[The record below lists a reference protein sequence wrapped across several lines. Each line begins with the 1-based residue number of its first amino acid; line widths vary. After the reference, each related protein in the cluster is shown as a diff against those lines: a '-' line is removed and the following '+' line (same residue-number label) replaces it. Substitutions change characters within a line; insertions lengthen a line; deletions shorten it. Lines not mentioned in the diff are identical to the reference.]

1 MIYLIITTS
10 INTKYDIVNE
20 EHRKQL
26 YLNSIRTT
34 LSYIKNIGI
43 KPIVVENNGNRSTY
57 LDSLDC
63 DVFYTNNNSNIYQ
76 HKGVN
81 ELKDIKDV
89 IHAYNI
95 LDDDMI
101 IKLTG
106 RYCPLNKSFFEIV
119 KTNVKYHAFVKFF
132 NVCKKIYTD
141 DDCVLGLFAIRCKYL
156 KTFQYECLSSPEVE
170 FARFIRNSIHRQ
182 KINEVQELFLRCCFA
197 GKLRMLDV

>member
-20 EHRKQL
+20 AHRKQL

-34 LSYIKNIGI
+34 LIYIKNIGI

-57 LDSLDC
+57 LDILDC
-63 DVFYTNNNSNIYQ
+63 DIFYTNNNSNIYE

-81 ELKDIKDV
+81 ELKDIKD
-89 IHAYNI
+89 IIDAYGI

-106 RYCPLNKSFFEIV
+106 RYCPLNKSFFEMV
-119 KTNVKYHAFVKFF
+119 QSNVKYDVFLKFF

-156 KTFQYECLSSPEVE
+156 KKFQYECKMSPEVE
-170 FARFIRNSIHRQ
+170 FARFVRGSIQHD
-182 KINEVQELFLRCCFA
+182 KVKEVQELFLRCCFA